1 MGEGAADPGGR
12 DRRID
17 GPLGRG
23 VALLLFLGILGM
35 IGWLHGE
42 SLFPPDPV
50 ASELA
55 AGGNEAL
62 ALCIA
67 KRAGD
72 IDQMLADGTIDEN
85 QAGLF
90 KQRAEALC
98 QAQEGGG
105 AGPPQ

>member
-1 MGEGAADPGGR
+1 MGEGHR
-12 DRRID
+12 KVD

-23 VALLLFLGILGM
+23 VALLVLLGVLGM
-35 IGWLHGE
+35 IGWLHGDN
-42 SLFPPDPV
+42 LFPPDPAV
-50 ASELA
+50 GETAG
-55 AGGNEAL
+55 GGNEAL

-72 IDQMLADGTIDEN
+72 IDRMLADGTIDEN